1 MRYFFEKYP
10 AGAFVFYT
18 SEDMSSTSSFG
29 CWETLYFYIQA
40 NSVNIKTSSWFFCWS
55 CKNFL
60 SYNLIYIYL
69 RMLLLRRNGQ
79 KDPLKFLSHFF
90 CLFFLSSYTISS
102 FFLLWRHFHMIRW
115 LQTITRMENEWNEHN
130 RRKKKWRKYKKK
142 IDVHFSHKNAGAIVY
157 GIHDGYKILPQLLWY
172 SLPLFFIRHLFLLCT
187 LKALFRGRVKLTRL
201 LRWNIRVKIDDDFAF
216 IIIIQFYEKQ

>member
-1 MRYFFEKYP
+1 MYIWSYVWKRIFSVSHNNNKVRHFFEKYP

-130 RRKKKWRKYKKK
+130 RRKKNEENKKK
-142 IDVHFSHKNAGAIVY
+142 KKLTFTSHTKMQV
-157 GIHDGYKILPQLLWY
+157 P
-172 SLPLFFIRHLFLLCT
+172 LCT
-187 LKALFRGRVKLTRL
+187 GFTTVIKFYHSFYDTLCHFFLSDTCFYCALSKPFFEDVLS
-201 LRWNIRVKIDDDFAF
+201 
-216 IIIIQFYEKQ
+216 